1 MLDLMIYQSSM
12 LFVAIR
18 GNCVISSTPNLSTH
32 EYCRFWFQLRKVADL
47 SSSLS
52 PTLSLAMTT
61 AFESKLEEK
70 PDLDELIQ
78 HVRVG
83 SNWYS
88 LGVLLKL
95 DKIRL
100 DDIRKMN
107 EDSDFKASQMFELW
121 LRTNPNATRRQVI
134 DALKKEPVKEM
145 TVADDYEKILQSE
158 PSGKGRLFF

>member
-1 MLDLMIYQSSM
+1 M
-12 LFVAIR
+12 A
-18 GNCVISSTPNLSTH
+18 
-32 EYCRFWFQLRKVADL
+32 
-47 SSSLS
+47 
-52 PTLSLAMTT
+52 T
-61 AFESKLEEK
+61 AFESKLEEM

-95 DKIRL
+95 DKIKL
-100 DDIRKMN
+100 NDISEMTGG
-107 EDSDFKASQMFELW
+107 SDFKASQMFQLW

-145 TVADDYEKILQSE
+145 TVADNYEKILQSE
-158 PSGKGRLFF
+158 PSGKDRLFS

>member
-1 MLDLMIYQSSM
+1 M
-12 LFVAIR
+12 A
-18 GNCVISSTPNLSTH
+18 
-32 EYCRFWFQLRKVADL
+32 
-47 SSSLS
+47 
-52 PTLSLAMTT
+52 T

-95 DKIRL
+95 DEIKL
-100 DDIRKMN
+100 NDIRKMD
-107 EDSDFKASQMFELW
+107 EDSDFKASQMFQLW

-134 DALKKEPVKEM
+134 NTLKKEPIKAV
-145 TVADDYEKILQSE
+145 TVADNYKKALQSE